1 MVLLGYL
8 AIGGLILFFLF
19 YISVLLIHGVKNKRN
34 PVSLMINHDKRFK
47 EIDCI
52 YSHSFDKIERGES

>member
-1 MVLLGYL
+1 MLLLGYL

-19 YISVLLIHGVKNKRN
+19 YVSILLVQGEKNKRN

-52 YSHSFDKIERGES
+52 YSHNFDEIERGE